1 MHYFH
6 SREESAEIL
15 RRALQ
20 LMAPHQAAFHP
31 LSYAV
36 WYEHAADLNPG
47 LSRDLEK
54 FTLPDAPL
62 GEPDIARLY
71 ALHIAARD
79 IEAFERAQSQLRT
92 LLEDTAT
99 GAASAQTAAVR
110 LTHTLEGIDR
120 KLEQPTDAAALK
132 RMVAELLTQVRSMQ
146 RVTSEFSEKLSTNRA
161 EVESVVDRLERAQTE
176 PLRDPLTGL
185 NNRHGFQRA
194 VDALGASGYDLDG
207 VALLAADI
215 DHFKKINDTHGH
227 VIGDKVLLKIA
238 EVLRT
243 HTKPDDIASRLGGDE
258 FEILLPGKSLAEA
271 AALAEQIRVSVART
285 LISRSDGSEYAGQVS
300 LSIGLAVGQKDDTLE
315 SLRNRADAAM
325 YRAKDAGRNRVSL
338 SSQRGPPSL
347 QPNIAPPEKR
357 VR

>member
-20 LMAPHQAAFHP
+20 LMAPHKAAFHP
-31 LSYAV
+31 LSYAL

-54 FTLPDAPL
+54 YYVPDAPL
-62 GEPDIARLY
+62 CEPDVSRLY

-79 IEAFERAQSQLRT
+79 VEAFERAQSQLRA
-92 LLEDTAT
+92 LLEDTAS
-99 GAASAQTAAVR
+99 GAASTQTATVR
-110 LTHTLEGIDR
+110 FTHALDSVKN
-120 KLEQPTDAAALK
+120 KLEQPVDAATLK
-132 RMVAELLTQVRSMQ
+132 RLVADLLSHAQLMQ
-146 RVTSEFSEKLSTNRA
+146 KVAVEFSEKLTTHRT
-161 EVESVVDRLERAQTE
+161 EVMDVVERLERAQTE

-194 VDALGASGYDLDG
+194 ADALTTPNLNG
-207 VALLAADI
+207 VTLLTADV

-238 EVLRT
+238 EILRT
-243 HTKPDDIASRLGGDE
+243 HIKAEDVASRLGGDE
-258 FEILLPGKSLAEA
+258 FAVLLPGVSLSEA
-271 AALAEQIRVSVART
+271 AELAEQIRVSVSRT
-285 LISRSDGSEYAGQVS
+285 LISRSDGAEYAGQVS
-300 LSIGLAVGQKDDTLE
+300 LSIGLAVGEENDTLE
-315 SLRNRADAAM
+315 SLRHRADAAM
-325 YRAKDAGRNRVSL
+325 YKAKDAGRNCVSL
-338 SSQRGPPSL
+338 SPQRGSHSASPTSTN
-347 QPNIAPPEKR
+347 Q

>member
-6 SREESAEIL
+6 NRDESAEIL

-20 LMAPHQAAFHP
+20 MMAPHNVGFHP

-36 WYEHAADLNPG
+36 WYEHAAYLNPG

-54 FTLPDAPL
+54 LISKESVLTEADV
-62 GEPDIARLY
+62 ARLY

-79 IEAFERAQSQLRT
+79 VEAFERAQSQLRK

-99 GAASAQTAAVR
+99 GAASAQSAAVHF
-110 LTHTLEGIDR
+110 THTLEDVF
-120 KLEQPTDAAALK
+120 KELEQPTDAVALK
-132 RMVAELLTQVRSMQ
+132 RMVAELLSHAQSMHLI
-146 RVTSEFSEKLSTNRA
+146 TSGFSQKLATNGA
-161 EVESVVDRLERAQTE
+161 EVATVIERLERAQTE

-194 VDALGASGYDLDG
+194 ADGLGTSLSNLNG

-238 EVLRT
+238 EILRT
-243 HTKPDDIASRLGGDE
+243 HIKAQDIASRLGGDE
-258 FEILLPGKSLAEA
+258 FAILLPGMSLSAA
-271 AALAEQIRVSVART
+271 AALAEQIRMSVART
-285 LISRSDGSEYAGQVS
+285 LISRLDGVEYVGQVS
-300 LSIGLAVGQKDDTLE
+300 LSIGLALGEKDDTLE
-315 SLRNRADAAM
+315 SLRHRADAAM

-338 SSQRGPPSL
+338 AAQRVPTAASAQTGK
-347 QPNIAPPEKR
+347 QAG
-357 VR
+357 